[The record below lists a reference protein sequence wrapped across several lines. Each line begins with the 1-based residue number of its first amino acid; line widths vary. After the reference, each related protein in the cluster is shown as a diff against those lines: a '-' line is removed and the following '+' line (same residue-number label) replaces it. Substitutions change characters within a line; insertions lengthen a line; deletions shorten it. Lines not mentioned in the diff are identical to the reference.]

1 MFYILKKNFFS
12 AMKNDKIIFVSLF
25 FIREFRLFFCLLIT
39 DFILNLKN
47 KYQIIFLYIEN
58 GLYYYNISK
67 NIKLYDNFF
76 FFLINFM
83 DPIIIF
89 GWKFLMYLKIYVL
102 RLKCKND

>member
-1 MFYILKKNFFS
+1 
-12 AMKNDKIIFVSLF
+12 MKNDKIIFVSLF

-76 FFLINFM
+76 FLINFM

-89 GWKFLMYLKIYVL
+89 G
-102 RLKCKND
+102 